1 VVHPVVLLRFRTDL
15 AEGAIE
21 AILKELRCFR
31 QSIPGITGFQ
41 GRAYN
46 ASEGLAKGFTH
57 GFTMSFAD
65 AAVVKVD
72 KDTILTEDL
81 SLLYY
86 YRNRLAGYGLSLK
99 GEGYDRKGFLA

>member
-1 VVHPVVLLRFRTDL
+1 VLLRFRTDL

-21 AILKELRCFR
+21 AIFQELRCFR

-57 GFTMSFAD
+57 RFTVTFAD
-65 AAVVKVD
+65 AAARDAYLPHPFRQSVVGRLMPMLEGGLNGV
-72 KDTILTEDL
+72 LAFDL
-81 SLLYY
+81 IVWVMVS
-86 YRNRLAGYGLSLK
+86 
-99 GEGYDRKGFLA
+99 DP

>member
-1 VVHPVVLLRFRTDL
+1 MVHPVGLLRFRTDL

-31 QSIPGITGFQ
+31 QSIRGITGFQ
-41 GRAYN
+41 GRSYN

-65 AAVVKVD
+65 ATAHD
-72 KDTILTEDL
+72 AYLSDPLHQDL
-81 SLLYY
+81 LERLLSM
-86 YRNRLAGYGLSLK
+86 LEGGLDEVMAFQFIDGVMVS
-99 GEGYDRKGFLA
+99 DP